1 MSYSYNKTFFSH
13 MEAMTAESQKFCHR
27 IKKAYF
33 PATLILIKNIFKHQ
47 NLNQKQTWQNHITI

>member
-27 IKKAYF
+27 IKKAYTF
-33 PATLILIKNIFKHQ
+33 LQP
-47 NLNQKQTWQNHITI
+47 